1 MPKISIIVRSKND
14 VIYIKNTL
22 EKILHQNLQGFKILN
37 FDNASTDGTKEIIAK
52 YENILSFSILK
63 GTYIPGKVLNHA
75 FEQSFAEIIV
85 FNNSDSIPV
94 NEFWLENLIAP
105 LLTGEAQATYARQLP
120 RPDAF
125 PWVKRDYA
133 RAFADKPLSDTF
145 FSLVSAATTR
155 EVLERFP
162 FDSQISYSED
172 VYWAKTLRDNGLKIA
187 YTPNSIVEHSH
198 NYTIEQ
204 VKRRFYGEGYA
215 DGEIWKKR
223 QPYSAYIKGVAGGM
237 LRDFLWLLKSNQ
249 VTQLFPCLRYRLV
262 QKSSYRKGLKS
273 YFKENQI

>member
-1 MPKISIIVRSKND
+1 MPTVSIVIRSRNDASFIKRVLDKISEQTFSD
-14 VIYIKNTL
+14 F
-22 EKILHQNLQGFKILN
+22 EILN
-37 FDNASTDGTKEIIAK
+37 FDNASTDGTKEIISQ
-52 YENILSFSILK
+52 YENIRSFPILE
-63 GTYIPGKVLNHA
+63 GDYIPGKALNYA
-75 FEQSFAEIIV
+75 FKQCSAEIIV

-120 RPDAF
+120 RSDAF

-133 RAFADKPLSDTF
+133 RAFSDKPLSDTF

-172 VYWAKTLRDNGLKIA
+172 VYWAKTLRDSGLKIA

-204 VKRRFYGEGYA
+204 VRKRFYGEGYDA
-215 DGEIWKKR
+215 GEIWKKR
-223 QPYSAYIKGVAGGM
+223 QSYSAYIKGVVGGM
-237 LRDFLWLLKSNQ
+237 LRDFLWLLKTNQ
-249 VTQLFPCLRYRLV
+249 ATQLFPCSRYRLV

>member
-1 MPKISIIVRSKND
+1 MPKINIIIRSRND
-14 VIYIKNTL
+14 FNYIKKTL
-22 EKILHQNLQGFKILN
+22 NNILYQKKIDFEILS
-37 FDNASTDGTKEIIAK
+37 FDNASTDGTKEIISQ
-52 YENILSFSILK
+52 YENIRSFPILE
-63 GTYIPGKVLNHA
+63 GDYIPGKALNYA
-75 FEQSFAEIIV
+75 FKQCSAEIIV

-120 RPDAF
+120 RSDAF

-133 RAFADKPLSDTF
+133 RAFSDKPLSDTF

-172 VYWAKTLRDNGLKIA
+172 VYWAKTLRDNALKIA

-204 VKRRFYGEGYA
+204 VRKRFYGEGYA

-223 QPYSAYIKGVAGGM
+223 QSYSAYIKGVVGGM
-237 LRDFLWLLKSNQ
+237 LRDFLWLLKTNQ
-249 VTQLFPCLRYRLV
+249 ATQLFPCSRYRLV

>member
-1 MPKISIIVRSKND
+1 M
-14 VIYIKNTL
+14 
-22 EKILHQNLQGFKILN
+22 
-37 FDNASTDGTKEIIAK
+37 
-52 YENILSFSILK
+52 
-63 GTYIPGKVLNHA
+63 
-75 FEQSFAEIIV
+75 
-85 FNNSDSIPV
+85 
-94 NEFWLENLIAP
+94 
-105 LLTGEAQATYARQLP
+105 TGEAQATYARQLP
-120 RPDAF
+120 RSDAF

-133 RAFADKPLSDTF
+133 RAFSDKPLSDTF

-172 VYWAKTLRDNGLKIA
+172 VYWAKTLRDSGLKIA

-204 VKRRFYGEGYA
+204 VRKRFYGEGYA

-223 QPYSAYIKGVAGGM
+223 QSYSAYIKGVVGGM
-237 LRDFLWLLKSNQ
+237 LRDFLWLLKTNQ
-249 VTQLFPCLRYRLV
+249 ATQLFPCSRYRLV